1 MREHH
6 SSIHAFDLVISPGEP
21 SASDSPLSAAP
32 SASESLLSAA
42 PSVPAAA
49 RAEPCTFVRLSPSVV
64 SSMSTLPGFPGFWL
78 GEAVVWV
85 MSPSLASTVR
95 SLASHLHQH

>member
-6 SSIHAFDLVISPGEP
+6 SSIHAFDLALSPGEP

-32 SASESLLSAA
+32 S
-42 PSVPAAA
+42 VPAAA
-49 RAEPCTFVRLSPSVV
+49 RADPCTFVRLSPSVL
-64 SSMSTLPGFPGFWL
+64 SSMSTL
-78 GEAVVWV
+78 AR
-85 MSPSLASTVR
+85 TVR